1 MRERERENIFQLVGD
16 EMQIYIYIYIYIYIL
31 QIPCCSYKNM
41 CGALVIKAW
50 YLSFSFVCDSQ
61 LW

>member
-16 EMQIYIYIYIYIYIL
+16 EMQIYIYIL